1 MHLRSRPLAGDVGGI
16 GDLVLSPAAAAVGTA
31 LSWGCESLA
40 MRSKSAP
47 TGCDAVSRR
56 DGGRGTR
63 AIMVGDFTADD
74 AGPEIGEAGG
84 PTPRRNGEVGLASG
98 EVGFGAVVREKVVPF
113 DVAAAAVPA
122 AAESTPADASC
133 CVA

>member
-16 GDLVLSPAAAAVGTA
+16 GDPVLPAAAADTA
-31 LSWGCESLA
+31 LSGGCEGLA
-40 MRSKSAP
+40 MRSESAR
-47 TGCDAVSRR
+47 TGCDTVSRR